1 MVSGDQYQTT
11 RAVAYT
17 SGILDA
23 LRAILMRRV
32 LLWKEMSSELQL
44 EITKRNEIQR
54 ADASTLILKTSLIL
68 PQLRRS

>member
-23 LRAILMRRV
+23 SEGDIDEKSAIMERDEFRATIGNYEE
-32 LLWKEMSSELQL
+32 K
-44 EITKRNEIQR
+44 
-54 ADASTLILKTSLIL
+54 
-68 PQLRRS
+68 